1 MLTRLLIENYA
12 LIDHLD
18 IAFPGELVIIT
29 GETGA
34 GKSILLG
41 ALSLVLGGRSDAG
54 VLHDPSRNCVVE
66 AEFEGEGEG
75 FILRRVVTPQ
85 GRSRG
90 FINDEPATVEQMR
103 ALGAR
108 LVDIHSQNQQLLL
121 AERSFQLSVLD
132 RFAGLGAEVADYAGL
147 YRDCLAADA
156 ALSALEARMAAAAK
170 EQDYMAYRLGQ
181 LVDAGLRDG
190 ELEELEE
197 EQRQLANSETI
208 KENLS
213 TAGQLFEEGT
223 LTLDAR
229 LKEIGAS
236 VSRVA
241 AWVPGTDVLAER
253 LESARIE
260 LKDIRDELAVR
271 AEKVVYDP
279 ERLEAVDSRLALLY
293 DLMHK
298 FGEDTV
304 AGLVAQRDAL
314 AEKLEA
320 GENDRE
326 ERDALLKRRDGL
338 RAAVKA
344 AAERLHERRADA
356 APRLAERLTADIRE
370 LEMPKARLEVTVRP
384 LAAPGPD
391 GTDDVAFLFD
401 ANGAGLRELAKC
413 ASGGELSR
421 IMLCIKS
428 LLARYGAM
436 PTLVFD
442 EIDTG
447 VSGSVADRMGRL
459 IVGMGS
465 LMQVFAITHLPQVAS
480 KGGAH
485 YLVYKENGPDGV
497 STRIR
502 RITGDERLREVAR
515 MLSGSNITPE
525 ALANAAV
532 LLQEKNKKQ
541 SIS

>member
-18 IAFPGELVIIT
+18 ITFPGELVIIT

-41 ALSLVLGGRSDAG
+41 ALSLALGGRSDAG

-66 AEFEGEGEG
+66 ADFEREGEE
-75 FILRRVVTPQ
+75 ILIRRVVTPQ

-90 FINDEPATVEQMR
+90 FINDEPATVEQLR
-103 ALGAR
+103 ALGTR

-132 RFAGLGAEVADYAGL
+132 RFAGLQEEVAAYAAL
-147 YRDCLAADA
+147 YRDRLAAEA
-156 ALSALEARMAAAAK
+156 ALAALEERIAAAGR
-170 EQDYMAYRLGQ
+170 EQDYLAYRLG
-181 LVDAGLRDG
+181 LLRDAALREG

-197 EQRQLANSETI
+197 EQRRLANSESI
-208 KENLS
+208 KESLS
-213 TAGQLFEEGT
+213 QAGRLFESGEES
-223 LTLDAR
+223 LDAR
-229 LKEIGAS
+229 LKEIAAS
-236 VSRVA
+236 VSRTT
-241 AWVPGTDVLAER
+241 AWVSGTGQLQER
-253 LESARIE
+253 VESARIE
-260 LKDIRDELAVR
+260 LKDIRDELASL

-279 ERLEAVDSRLALLY
+279 DRLAAVDNRLARLY
-293 DLMHK
+293 DLLHK
-298 FGEDTV
+298 FGQDTV
-304 AGLVAQRDAL
+304 AGLIAERDAL
-314 AEKLEA
+314 ADRLGA

-326 ERDALLKRRDGL
+326 ECDALRKRCGELGEACR
-338 RAAVKA
+338 A
-344 AAERLHERRADA
+344 AAERLHTRRAEA
-356 APRLAERLTADIRE
+356 APRLSERLTEDVRA
-370 LEMPKARLEVTVRP
+370 LEMPRANLSVSVRP
-384 LAAPGPD
+384 LPAAGPD
-391 GTDDVAFLFD
+391 GADDVAFLFD
-401 ANGAGLRELAKC
+401 AGGSGLRELAKC

-459 IVGMGS
+459 IVDMGGR
-465 LMQVFAITHLPQVAS
+465 MQVFAITHLPQVAS
-480 KGGAH
+480 KGAAH
-485 YLVYKENGPDGV
+485 YLVYKEESATGAR
-497 STRIR
+497 THIC
-502 RITGDERLREVAR
+502 RITGEERLREIAR
-515 MLSGSNITPE
+515 MLSGSDITPE

-532 LLQEKNKKQ
+532 LLQENKKQ
-541 SIS
+541 SI